1 MIAKFSVKKAYTI
14 IVGIVLVLI
23 LGVVA
28 YTKMTVD
35 LLPSMELPY
44 AIILTTYPGASPETV
59 ETGVTKPVEQSVA
72 TIDNVKEIQSM
83 SADNYSM
90 VIVEFNSDA
99 NMDAATI
106 DMREKLDQITGYFDD
121 SVGNPVIMKLNP
133 NMMPVMVAAVDMKDA
148 SQIELSHYVE
158 DTLSPEI
165 EGVSGVASVTSMG
178 IVEESVQVIIRE
190 DKVKAVNKQV
200 KKALDDKFEEAQNAL
215 DDAQSQINSGKN
227 RLNAGQKTAGAEF
240 AKAEVEIDNQKLQ
253 LLDSEDKINSAYADL
268 LEKETEL
275 NNAKASLESAISGLT
290 QLKDGYDN
298 AVAGKTNLENLMK
311 TAGEQEQA
319 AYAVQ
324 IAALESTIAQMEQ
337 QLAAMGLEDADGNA
351 VTFATLGTYITSL
364 NAQLT
369 EVESGLTQIASGK
382 TTLNETMNKISG
394 GKSAIDEGKIA
405 LKTKQAETQSQ
416 MDEARI
422 QLEQGESEL
431 ESQKQNLEDAKD
443 AAYEGADLNTIIS
456 TDLIK
461 GMLTAQN
468 FDFPAGYVTEDD
480 VDYLVRVGNK
490 FEDVED
496 LSDFVLLDLG
506 MDGVDPIK
514 LSDVADVFIEDNA
527 DSIYT
532 KVNGKQI
539 GRAHV

>member
-83 SADNYSM
+83 SANNYSM

-394 GKSAIDEGKIA
+394 
-405 LKTKQAETQSQ
+405 
-416 MDEARI
+416 
-422 QLEQGESEL
+422 
-431 ESQKQNLEDAKD
+431 
-443 AAYEGADLNTIIS
+443 
-456 TDLIK
+456 
-461 GMLTAQN
+461 
-468 FDFPAGYVTEDD
+468 
-480 VDYLVRVGNK
+480 
-490 FEDVED
+490 
-496 LSDFVLLDLG
+496 
-506 MDGVDPIK
+506 
-514 LSDVADVFIEDNA
+514 
-527 DSIYT
+527 
-532 KVNGKQI
+532 
-539 GRAHV
+539 